1 MTNRIDKVNSLL
13 EHEISKI
20 ISRDFN
26 FPNILVTLT
35 RVETTANLIEA
46 RTYISVLPDEK
57 VSKILETLNKGV
69 YEVQKKINK
78 IVNMRPVP
86 KIIFVAD
93 KTVSSAS
100 RIEEILNK
108 LHNN

>member
-46 RTYISVLPDEK
+46 RAYISFLPDEK
-57 VSKILETLNKGV
+57 VSKILETL
-69 YEVQKKINK
+69 NK